1 MALCFS
7 YFSVKVLK
15 DFCVMTVARDGS
27 RLVLLRAMATGK
39 PTSLT
44 NAAIV
49 IPSVTTVDVIR
60 PVFTMPVIAL
70 NRLEIRSR
78 TSFLSSKYA
87 SILVNFLK

>member
-7 YFSVKVLK
+7 YFTVKVLK

-44 NAAIV
+44 NA
-49 IPSVTTVDVIR
+49 VTETISTVTGDVIR
-60 PVFTMPVIAL
+60 LISVIIVVVSNFFA
-70 NRLEIRSR
+70 NCLENSV
-78 TSFLSSKYA
+78 L
-87 SILVNFLK
+87 